1 LDFLSLKLGQS
12 RSDFEANVFVLE
24 TMIPYDQKRKKVRNL
39 GEVEEAKLSV
49 IIYYL
54 ILLPVILYI

>member
-1 LDFLSLKLGQS
+1 
-12 RSDFEANVFVLE
+12 
-24 TMIPYDQKRKKVRNL
+24 MIPYDQKRKKVRNL